1 MRIKSVSF
9 YARMAA
15 FLLAIVILGIVD
27 FIFDLPHGL
36 TLPHALVE
44 LGMIL
49 LGLGG
54 ALYLAH
60 GWYHD
65 HHKAESA
72 RESLKKY
79 MLGVGKTIDRQ
90 FHDWGL
96 TEAERCTAILVLK
109 GLSHKEI
116 AERCGRSERTVRQ
129 HAVAVYRK
137 SGLAGRAE
145 LAAYFMEDLL
155 PPVTIPA
162 AKEAAA
168 HHTES
173 APADSTTSHT
183 GPT

>member
-36 TLPHALVE
+36 SMPHVLVE

-72 RESLKKY
+72 HDSLKKY

-109 GLSHKEI
+109 GLSHKDI

-155 PPVTIPA
+155 PPVTIPMEQ
-162 AKEAAA
+162 K
-168 HHTES
+168 TS
-173 APADSTTSHT
+173 APTETPA
-183 GPT
+183 PQVEQA

>member
-1 MRIKSVSF
+1 MKIKSVSF
-9 YARMAA
+9 YARMVA
-15 FLLAIVILGIVD
+15 FLLAIAALGIVD
-27 FIFDLPHGL
+27 FIFDMPYGFSVPHF
-36 TLPHALVE
+36 LVE
-44 LGMIL
+44 LGIVM

-65 HHKAESA
+65 HHQAESA
-72 RESLKKY
+72 NRSLKKY

-90 FHDWGL
+90 FHEWGL

-109 GLSHKEI
+109 GLSHKDI
-116 AERCGRSERTVRQ
+116 ADRCGRSERTVRQ

-155 PPVTIPA
+155 PPVTIPSG
-162 AKEAAA
+162 KDEEAAPTPA
-168 HHTES
+168 QPSSS
-173 APADSTTSHT
+173 AGQT
-183 GPT
+183 

>member
-9 YARMAA
+9 YARMVA
-15 FLLAIVILGIVD
+15 FLLAIAALGILD
-27 FIFDLPHGL
+27 FVFDLPHGL
-36 TLPHALVE
+36 TVPHFMVE
-44 LGMIL
+44 IGIVL

-54 ALYLAH
+54 ALYLAR
-60 GWYHD
+60 GWYAD
-65 HHKAESA
+65 HHEARSA
-72 RESLKKY
+72 NRSLKKY
-79 MLGVGKTIDRQ
+79 MLGVGKVIDRQ

-109 GLSHKEI
+109 GLSHKDI

-155 PPVTIPA
+155 PPVNKLGSPEKETDDVEPA
-162 AKEAAA
+162 SPEPP
-168 HHTES
+168 ES
-173 APADSTTSHT
+173 RT
-183 GPT
+183 GQS

>member
-1 MRIKSVSF
+1 MKIKSVSF
-9 YARMAA
+9 YARMVA
-15 FLLAIVILGIVD
+15 FLLAIAALGIVD
-27 FIFDLPHGL
+27 FIFDMPHGFSV
-36 TLPHALVE
+36 PHFLVE
-44 LGMIL
+44 LGIVI

-65 HHKAESA
+65 HHQAESA
-72 RESLKKY
+72 NRSLKQY

-90 FHDWGL
+90 FHEWGL

-109 GLSHKEI
+109 GLSHKDI
-116 AERCGRSERTVRQ
+116 ADRCGRSERTVRQ

-155 PPVTIPA
+155 PPVTIPSGGD
-162 AKEAAA
+162 EETMPTPA
-168 HHTES
+168 HPPSSS
-173 APADSTTSHT
+173 A
-183 GPT
+183 GQI